1 MTGCLTEE
9 FAMNFTTYVLVRMV
23 QAFQSIES
31 QDGRDWVEGLHLA
44 CTSANGA
51 KVVMRAT

>member
-1 MTGCLTEE
+1 
-9 FAMNFTTYVLVRMV
+9 MNLATYVLVRVV

-31 QDGRDWVEGLHLA
+31 QDGGDWVEGLHMA

-51 KVVMRAT
+51 KVVLRAT

>member
-1 MTGCLTEE
+1 
-9 FAMNFTTYVLVRMV
+9 MNLTTYVLVRLV

-31 QDGRDWVEGLHLA
+31 RDERDWVEGLHLA

-51 KVVMRAT
+51 KIVVKAA